1 MTITE
6 ILPLVLVAVI
16 AANVRQVIHGYSLGG
31 YLVSVIVGFIGAF
44 FGIGIARLF
53 GFPEMIPFI
62 IRGETFPVMW
72 SIIGSITLSW
82 ILSSITRRSEVDSL
96 IVQEVQLWD

>member
-6 ILPLVLVAVI
+6 ILPLLLVAVV
-16 AANVRQVIHGYSLGG
+16 AANLGQVIYNYSLGG
-31 YLVSVIVGFIGAF
+31 YLVSVIVSFIGAF
-44 FGIGIARLF
+44 FGLGIARLF
-53 GFPEMIPFI
+53 GFPELIPFI

-82 ILSSITRRSEVDSL
+82 FLGSLTCRSEIDSF
-96 IVQEVQLWD
+96 VSQEAQSWD

>member
-6 ILPLVLVAVI
+6 VLPLLLVAVV
-16 AANVRQVIHGYSLGG
+16 AANVRQVIYSYSLGG
-31 YLVSVIVGFIGAF
+31 YLVSVIVSFIGAF

-53 GFPEMIPFI
+53 GFPEMLPFI

-82 ILSSITRRSEVDSL
+82 VLGSITRRSVVDHL
-96 IVQEVQLWD
+96 VAQEVQSWD

>member
-6 ILPLVLVAVI
+6 ILPLLLVAVI
-16 AANVRQVIHGYSLGG
+16 AANVRQLIYSYSLGG

-82 ILSSITRRSEVDSL
+82 VLSSITRRSEVDVRS
-96 IVQEVQLWD
+96 IV

>member
-6 ILPLVLVAVI
+6 ILPLILVAVI
-16 AANVRQVIHGYSLGG
+16 AANVRQVIYSYSLGG

-72 SIIGSITLSW
+72 SIIGSITLLW
-82 ILSSITRRSEVDSL
+82 ILSSITSRSDVDSL
-96 IVQEVQLWD
+96 IGQEVQSWD

>member
-1 MTITE
+1 MIITE
-6 ILPLVLVAVI
+6 MLPLLLVAVI
-16 AANVRQVIHGYSLGG
+16 AANVRQVIYNSSLGG
-31 YLVSVIVGFIGAF
+31 YVISVIVCFIGAF

-53 GFPEMIPFI
+53 GLPEVIPFI

-82 ILSSITRRSEVDSL
+82 VVSSITGRSTVDHL
-96 IVQEVQLWD
+96 VAQEVQ

>member
-1 MTITE
+1 MTTTE
-6 ILPLVLVAVI
+6 VLPLLLVAVV
-16 AANVRQVIHGYSLGG
+16 AANVRQVIYSDSLGG
-31 YLVSVIVGFIGAF
+31 YLGSVIVGFIGAF

-82 ILSSITRRSEVDSL
+82 VLSSVTRHSEVESY
-96 IVQEVQLWD
+96 VAQEVQSWE

>member
-6 ILPLVLVAVI
+6 MLPLLLVAVV
-16 AANVRQVIHGYSLGG
+16 AANVRQVIYSYSLGG

-53 GFPEMIPFI
+53 GFPEMFPVI
-62 IRGETFPVMW
+62 IRGETFPAMW

-82 ILSSITRRSEVDSL
+82 TLGSITRRSEVDSL
-96 IVQEVQLWD
+96 VAQEVQSWD

>member
-6 ILPLVLVAVI
+6 ILPLLLVAVI
-16 AANVRQVIHGYSLGG
+16 AANVRQVIYASSLGG
-31 YLVSVIVGFIGAF
+31 YLVSVLVGFIGAF
-44 FGIGIARLF
+44 FGMGIARLF

-72 SIIGSITLSW
+72 SIIGSITSSW
-82 ILSSITRRSEVDSL
+82 VLGSITHHSEVDYL
-96 IVQEVQLWD
+96 VAQEVQSWD

>member
-6 ILPLVLVAVI
+6 ILPLLLVAVV
-16 AANVRQVIHGYSLGG
+16 AANLGQVIYNYSLGG
-31 YLVSVIVGFIGAF
+31 YLVSVIVSFIGAF
-44 FGIGIARLF
+44 FGLGIARLF
-53 GFPEMIPFI
+53 GFPELIPFI

-82 ILSSITRRSEVDSL
+82 FLGSLTRRSEIDSF
-96 IVQEVQLWD
+96 VTQEAQSWD

>member
-6 ILPLVLVAVI
+6 ILPLLLVAVV
-16 AANVRQVIHGYSLGG
+16 AANVKQVIYSNSLGG
-31 YLVSVIVGFIGAF
+31 YLVSVIVSFIGAF
-44 FGIGIARLF
+44 FGIGIARLLEL
-53 GFPEMIPFI
+53 PEMIPFI

-82 ILSSITRRSEVDSL
+82 VLSSITHRSEVES
-96 IVQEVQLWD
+96 VVAQEVQSWD

>member
-6 ILPLVLVAVI
+6 MLPLLLVAVI
-16 AANVRQVIHGYSLGG
+16 AANVRQVIYSSSLGG

-72 SIIGSITLSW
+72 SIIGSITSSW
-82 ILSSITRRSEVDSL
+82 LLGSITRRSEIDSL
-96 IVQEVQLWD
+96 IGQELHSWD

>member
-1 MTITE
+1 MTLTE
-6 ILPLVLVAVI
+6 VLPLLLVAVV
-16 AANVRQVIHGYSLGG
+16 AANVRQVIYSDSLGG
-31 YLVSVIVGFIGAF
+31 YLGSVIVGFIGAF

-53 GFPEMIPFI
+53 GFPEMIPVI

-82 ILSSITRRSEVDSL
+82 VLRSITRRSVVDSL
-96 IVQEVQLWD
+96 VAREVQSWD

>member
-6 ILPLVLVAVI
+6 MLPLLLVAVI
-16 AANVRQVIHGYSLGG
+16 AANVRQVIYSCSLGG

-72 SIIGSITLSW
+72 SIIGSITSSW
-82 ILSSITRRSEVDSL
+82 LLGSITRRSEIDSL
-96 IVQEVQLWD
+96 IGQELHSWD

>member
-6 ILPLVLVAVI
+6 ILPLLLVAVI
-16 AANVRQVIHGYSLGG
+16 AANVRQLIYSYSLGG

-82 ILSSITRRSEVDSL
+82 VLSSITRRSEVDSL
-96 IVQEVQLWD
+96 IAQEVQSWD

>member
-16 AANVRQVIHGYSLGG
+16 AANVRQVIYSYSLGG

-96 IVQEVQLWD
+96 IGQEVQLWD

>member
-16 AANVRQVIHGYSLGG
+16 AANVRQVIYSYSLGG

-62 IRGETFPVMW
+62 IRGETFPVIW
-72 SIIGSITLSW
+72 SIIGSITLLW
-82 ILSSITRRSEVDSL
+82 ILSSITRRSEVDIL
-96 IVQEVQLWD
+96 IGQEAQSWD

>member
-16 AANVRQVIHGYSLGG
+16 AANVRQVIYSYSLGG

-53 GFPEMIPFI
+53 GFPEMVPFI

-96 IVQEVQLWD
+96 IGQEVQ

>member
-6 ILPLVLVAVI
+6 ILPLLLVAVV
-16 AANVRQVIHGYSLGG
+16 AANVRQVIYGHSLGG
-31 YLVSVIVGFIGAF
+31 YLVSLIVGFIGAF
-44 FGIGIARLF
+44 FGLGIARLF

-82 ILSSITRRSEVDSL
+82 VLSSITRRSVVDSL
-96 IVQEVQLWD
+96 IAQEVQSWE